1 MNSRRNVTM
10 KKRGGFHL
18 SGEIWS
24 FMICKSLI
32 DMADLKAPAGTKKS
46 HRKCLDFLAKTA
58 GMSTVDLFNKITPVE
73 FIEKIGK
80 RHLLDTY
87 KTHYGKDKK
96 MAKVPD
102 LWHRVVSYRDAALKE
117 GKEWGKCGDLGM
129 AELPALPKSASRKSN
144 NK

>member
-1 MNSRRNVTM
+1 MSTRRNATM
-10 KKRGGFHL
+10 KKRGGFNL

-24 FMICKSLI
+24 FGICKSLI

-46 HRKCLDFLAKTA
+46 HRKCLDFLAKSA
-58 GMSTVDLFNKITPVE
+58 DMSTVDLFNKITPIE

-80 RHLLDTY
+80 RHLLNRY
-87 KTHYGKDKK
+87 KSHYGKDKQL
-96 MAKVPD
+96 AKVPD
-102 LWHRVVSYRDAALKE
+102 LWHKVVSYRDAALKE

-129 AELPALPKSASRKSN
+129 AELPALPKSATRKSN